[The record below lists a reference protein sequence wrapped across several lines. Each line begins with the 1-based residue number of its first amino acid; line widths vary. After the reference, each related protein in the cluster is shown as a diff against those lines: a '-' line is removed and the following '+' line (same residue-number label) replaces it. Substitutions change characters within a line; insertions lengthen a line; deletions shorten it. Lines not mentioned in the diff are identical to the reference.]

1 MTGSELIYTITTW
14 AIPLVLSIVVHE
26 VAHGYVA
33 LLCGDRTAKD
43 EKRLTLN
50 PLAHVDI
57 MGTLVLPAILLLS
70 KAPFLVGWAKPVPV
84 NYRNLNRP
92 NRDMALVALA
102 GPVSN
107 VLLAIFFVLVA
118 KCCSTVMEYGSPSFN
133 WVMENVHNG
142 VVFSLILAAFNLIP
156 ILPLDGGRILLSLLP
171 IKYAIKYQRLEPYGM
186 FILLGFIFL
195 PSLIGINVI
204 GWFLETVFPWLYR
217 LVMLITG

>member
-14 AIPLVLSIVVHE
+14 AIPLILAIVVHE

-33 LLCGDRTAKD
+33 LLCGDRTARD

-50 PLAHVDI
+50 PWAHVDI
-57 MGTLVLPAILLLS
+57 VGTIILPVILLLS

-84 NYRNLNRP
+84 NYGNLNRP

-102 GPVSN
+102 GPISN
-107 VLLAIFFVLVA
+107 ILLAVVFVLIG
-118 KCCSTVMEYGSPSFN
+118 KMCFNVMEYGSPALT

-142 VVFSLILAAFNLIP
+142 VVFSLILAAFNMIP
-156 ILPLDGGRILLSLLP
+156 ILPLDGGRILLALLP
-171 IKYAIKYQRLEPYGM
+171 PEYAIKYQRFEPYGM
-186 FILLGFIFL
+186 MILFGLIFL
-195 PSLIGINVI
+195 PSLIGINII
-204 GWFLETVFPWLYR
+204 GWFLGTAFPWLYR

>member
-1 MTGSELIYTITTW
+1 MTASELIYTITTW

-84 NYRNLNRP
+84 NYGNLNRP

-107 VLLAIFFVLVA
+107 VLLAIVFVLIA
-118 KCCSTVMEYGSPSFN
+118 KCCLNVMEYGSASFN

-156 ILPLDGGRILLSLLP
+156 VLPLDGGRILLSVLP
-171 IKYAIKYQRLEPYGM
+171 TKYAIKYQRFEPYGM
-186 FILLGFIFL
+186 FILLGVIFL
-195 PSLIGINVI
+195 PSLIGVNVI
-204 GWFLETVFPWLYR
+204 GWFLGTAFPWLYR
-217 LVMLITG
+217 FVMFVTG